1 MNKPVVMILAAG
13 RGQRMQPLTDVIP
26 KPLLLAKG
34 FPLIGYQIEKFTRF
48 GVENF
53 VINISH
59 LEEVFYKYFRKNGD
73 SVFANLGVKKVNLSS
88 EQPRALETASGI
100 AKALPLI
107 NENNGNS
114 ENAPFFV
121 VSSDAFLETDF
132 EKFYAKFAEKL
143 QPGEAALLLVK
154 NPEHN
159 PNGDFYLAE
168 NGKLQAIPNRF
179 EKVENTENAENA
191 ANSENSENVEIS
203 DNQKSY
209 TYSGIGIFTPKFFDG
224 VNPRYPLKLNKLF
237 VQALAEQRLYG
248 EFCDGFWLDIGTPQ
262 RLQDFCDYLD
272 KTGIPPRIIEFCK
285 NNPNYTYANANQ
297 ESE

>member
-53 VINISH
+53 VINVSH
-59 LEEVFYKYFRKNGD
+59 LEDVFYRYFRKNGD

-107 NENNGNS
+107 TENN

-121 VSSDAFLETDF
+121 VSSDAFLEADF
-132 EKFYAKFAEKL
+132 EKFYAKFAAKL

-168 NGKLQAIPNRF
+168 NSKLQAIPNRF
-179 EKVENTENAENA
+179 E
-191 ANSENSENVEIS
+191 NSENPENVEIS

-224 VNPRYPLKLNKLF
+224 VNPKYPQKLSKLF

-248 EFCDGFWLDIGTPQ
+248 EFCDSFWLDIGTPQ
-262 RLQDFCDYLD
+262 RLQDFCDYLG
-272 KTGIPPRIIEFCK
+272 KSGIPPRIIEFCK
-285 NNPNYTYANANQ
+285 NNPNYIYA
-297 ESE
+297 SE